1 MGEFLGEML
10 DVLKDENSLRKN
22 LKGANEVWW
31 IDFLGGEL
39 PWGGEVVKE
48 SGVGGK
54 CKRVG
59 GELAEESGVGGKV
72 AYEIGVG
79 EEFKRVC
86 GKVV

>member
-1 MGEFLGEML
+1 MGFCVGEFLGEML

-48 SGVGGK
+48 SGEGGKVMWVNGVVGK

-59 GELAEESGVGGKV
+59 G
-72 AYEIGVG
+72 
-79 EEFKRVC
+79 
-86 GKVV
+86 KVV

>member
-1 MGEFLGEML
+1 MGVFLGEML

-54 CKRVG
+54 CKRVAG
-59 GELAEESGVGGKV
+59 GWH
-72 AYEIGVG
+72 
-79 EEFKRVC
+79 KRVGWEGRWHMRLGWARSLREC
-86 GKVV
+86 VGR

>member
-10 DVLKDENSLRKN
+10 DVLRDENSLRKN

-54 CKRVG
+54 VMWVNGVVGKCKRVG
-59 GELAEESGVGGKV
+59 G
-72 AYEIGVG
+72 
-79 EEFKRVC
+79 
-86 GKVV
+86 KVV

>member
-1 MGEFLGEML
+1 MGGWFFCVGEFLGEML

-22 LKGANEVWW
+22 FEGVKEVWW

-54 CKRVG
+54 
-59 GELAEESGVGGKV
+59 V

-79 EEFKRVC
+79 EEFKRV
-86 GKVV
+86 GGEVV

>member
-22 LKGANEVWW
+22 FKGANEVWW

-39 PWGGEVVKE
+39 LWGREVAEE
-48 SGVGGK
+48 SGVGGM

-59 GELAEESGVGGKV
+59 GKLAEESGVGGEV

-79 EEFKRVC
+79 EEVKRVC
-86 GKVV
+86 GKVG